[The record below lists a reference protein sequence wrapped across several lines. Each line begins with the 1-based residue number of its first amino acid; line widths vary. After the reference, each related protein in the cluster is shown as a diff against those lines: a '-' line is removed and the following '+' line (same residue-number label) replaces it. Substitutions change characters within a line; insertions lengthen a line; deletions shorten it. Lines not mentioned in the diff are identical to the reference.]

1 MNILLLTDNLL
12 GVIGGTNDYVKN
24 ILKYIQNTDNN
35 IVFIY
40 PSTIDKS
47 LHRTDNII
55 YFPIKIDSSLKYR
68 DMLDIYMHI
77 INTKLEQIL
86 SEYNI
91 QIFHLLSGF
100 LIIDKIDFNMLE
112 KYNIKSFVTI
122 HNIPPKECSKSWYG
136 DNLFLFSFDQMRKVF
151 INLRSYYILNKC
163 RYTAFIVNSDY
174 VAEILNKYR
183 KKSIENTYIIKLGT
197 NKQYHNNYCKY
208 IQNNKIHI
216 LTVGGIVPH
225 KNQLLIAKAGKLLK
239 MRGINYEWKI
249 IGPIRNY
256 RYYNRVINYIKEN
269 NLDQNITLVTKADDL
284 YIDQSNQS
292 ANIYV
297 QPSKEEG
304 FCIAALDAAMYG
316 IPIIGTD
323 VGEIANLVNMTN
335 GILVKTNEE
344 DIAKAVE
351 KIIKRANING
361 DYKNALSREYS
372 WQTNVNNLIRLYR
385 NSLSETTDK

>member
-1 MNILLLTDNLL
+1 
-12 GVIGGTNDYVKN
+12 
-24 ILKYIQNTDNN
+24 
-35 IVFIY
+35 
-40 PSTIDKS
+40 
-47 LHRTDNII
+47 
-55 YFPIKIDSSLKYR
+55 
-68 DMLDIYMHI
+68 
-77 INTKLEQIL
+77 
-86 SEYNI
+86 
-91 QIFHLLSGF
+91 
-100 LIIDKIDFNMLE
+100 
-112 KYNIKSFVTI
+112 
-122 HNIPPKECSKSWYG
+122 
-136 DNLFLFSFDQMRKVF
+136 
-151 INLRSYYILNKC
+151 
-163 RYTAFIVNSDY
+163 
-174 VAEILNKYR
+174 LNKYR
-183 KKSIENTYIIKLGT
+183 KKSIDNTYIIKLGT

-256 RYYNRVINYIKEN
+256 RYYDRVINYIKEN

-284 YIDQSNQS
+284 YIDQSYQS

-372 WQTNVNNLIRLYR
+372 WQTNVNNLMRLYQ